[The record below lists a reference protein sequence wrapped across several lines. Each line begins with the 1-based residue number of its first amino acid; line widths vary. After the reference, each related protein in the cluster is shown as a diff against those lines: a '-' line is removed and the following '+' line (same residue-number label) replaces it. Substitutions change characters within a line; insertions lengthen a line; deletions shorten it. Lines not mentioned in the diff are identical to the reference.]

1 MKLQTVR
8 LSNFQ
13 SFGERIE
20 LQLDEITYLI
30 GPNGSGKT
38 AVLQALCRLF
48 AFDPA
53 LRRIKRSDFHIPHD
67 EQKIPEQRK
76 LVIEADFTFPET
88 SNASDNSTVAPFFN
102 HMRLN
107 LPNGFPTVRFRLTAT
122 MDFVGEIEEKFEYVL
137 DTDLQ
142 GKEVTKLVPRAD
154 RNQIQVHYLPAQRE
168 PSDHITYSTN
178 ALLGRLLRAVNWEKE
193 RDSINRLPAKL
204 KTKFHIDDSS
214 NEIDMQT

>member
-1 MKLQTVR
+1 MARVK
-8 LSNFQ
+8 
-13 SFGERIE
+13 
-20 LQLDEITYLI
+20 QLFCKPCVAYLHL
-30 GPNGSGKT
+30 T
-38 AVLQALCRLF
+38 QR
-48 AFDPA
+48 

-154 RNQIQVHYLPAQRE
+154 RNQIQVHYLPNFKE
-168 PSDHITYSTN
+168 SHLIILHI
-178 ALLGRLLRAVNWEKE
+178 APML
-193 RDSINRLPAKL
+193 
-204 KTKFHIDDSS
+204 F
-214 NEIDMQT
+214 